1 MTIIIFSTN
10 KFNKIIYFKIFNS
23 LFIFNLIKNL
33 KNYKTIIL
41 IFNNII
47 KIYFDSNKLIWN

>member
-33 KNYKTIIL
+33 NNYKTKIL